1 MDLET
6 LRTRQEPL
14 KQQYRES
21 PETGPHSDCH
31 RDLDQANLAI
41 NVPTHTGVA
50 RAGLHLAAGGD
61 STIASPATCYSKLSS
76 AVPGDLRRFRS
87 RWE

>member
-21 PETGPHSDCH
+21 PETGIHTMTVTGS
-31 RDLDQANLAI
+31 LDQANLAI

-50 RAGLHLAAGGD
+50 QAGLHAAAGV
-61 STIASPATCYSKLSS
+61 TARWPAPATCYSKLLS
-76 AVPGDLRRFRS
+76 AVPG
-87 RWE
+87 